1 VRIQPPTPDFQET
14 GNERPRAG
22 RVENACLSHLSRR
35 WIERRRVFFPILGSP
50 MLSVVVFFAIWL
62 GLLAYLILSG
72 RGKP

>member
-1 VRIQPPTPDFQET
+1 
-14 GNERPRAG
+14 
-22 RVENACLSHLSRR
+22 LSRR